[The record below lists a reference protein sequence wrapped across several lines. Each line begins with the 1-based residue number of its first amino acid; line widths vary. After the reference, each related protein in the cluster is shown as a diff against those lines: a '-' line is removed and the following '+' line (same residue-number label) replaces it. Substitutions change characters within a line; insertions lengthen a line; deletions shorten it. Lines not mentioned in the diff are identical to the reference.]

1 MGVSRPTSRKTLEH
15 GSAEVPSHLTISAGG
30 TGMYY
35 LRHAPARVDI
45 GQLAEVGHRG
55 GQVPL
60 SLAFFQAGDLL
71 FKSSEN
77 VVSPIYPDQ

>member
-15 GSAEVPSHLTISAGG
+15 GSAGVPSHLTISAGG

-45 GQLAEVGHRG
+45 GQLAEVGHQG

-60 SLAFFQAGDLL
+60 SLAFFQAGDLNL
-71 FKSSEN
+71 GSCRTVGGE
-77 VVSPIYPDQ
+77 IR